1 MIYTYIGY
9 SNFLLKMAFIS
20 LSEVE
25 NMYISYG
32 KAMNIYIFY
41 FTSEIKA
48 KSINK
53 FEFSFYYIQPI

>member
-1 MIYTYIGY
+1 
-9 SNFLLKMAFIS
+9 MAFIS

-53 FEFSFYYIQPI
+53 FELSFYYLQPI